1 MRDLMYE
8 HSGFM
13 QWAIQLFNADP
24 MYSGYHGEIVHHSA
38 DDVYNGHYQEH
49 YDTDCSHTNCNH
61 LENDEAIAR
70 TLQDDFSQLTV
81 SEASGY
87 SHAVEDR
94 YQASNLEHD
103 WHSPSTVNY
112 HCSDYNHG
120 QEETDDAEPS
130 TACSS
135 PGDREEY
142 PYSLEL
148 TEEYLR
154 YGGMIPIPHVPR
166 INGEIPSTDE
176 AISDHQRLLDRLQTY
191 DFVERTIQGDGNC
204 QFRALSDQ
212 LYQTPDNHKFVRQQ
226 VVSQL
231 RSHPE
236 VYEGYVPMQYED
248 YLEKISESG
257 EWGDHVTLQAAADS
271 FGVKIFVVTSFKDTC
286 CIEIVPNFQ
295 KPKKVIFVSFWAEVH
310 YNSINPRGGLP
321 SNDSGKRKKWW
332 KFGNKN

>member
-8 HSGFM
+8 NSGFF
-13 QWAIQLFNADP
+13 QWGLQLFNGDP
-24 MYSGYHGEIVHHSA
+24 INSGYH
-38 DDVYNGHYQEH
+38 D
-49 YDTDCSHTNCNH
+49 CNH
-61 LENDEAIAR
+61 LENDEVIAR

-81 SEASGY
+81 SETSGY
-87 SHAVEDR
+87 SHVVEDH

-103 WHSPSTVNY
+103 WHGPSTMNY

-130 TACSS
+130 TSCSS

-142 PYSLEL
+142 PYSPEL
-148 TEEYLR
+148 TEEYLLDQ
-154 YGGMIPIPHVPR
+154 MIPTPHVPR
-166 INGEIPSTDE
+166 INGEIPSSDE
-176 AISDHQRLLDRLQTY
+176 ATSDHQRLLERLQTY

-212 LYQTPDNHKFVRQQ
+212 LYQTPDNHKLVRQQ

-236 VYEGYVPMQYED
+236 AYEGYVPMQYED
-248 YLEKISESG
+248 YLERMSESG

-286 CIEIVPNFQ
+286 CIEILPNFQ
-295 KPKKVIFVSFWAEVH
+295 KPKRVIFLSFWAEVH

-321 SNDSGKRKKWW
+321 SNESRKRKKWW
-332 KFGNKN
+332 IFGNKN

>member
-1 MRDLMYE
+1 MRDLMHE
-8 HSGFM
+8 HSGFFE
-13 QWAIQLFNADP
+13 WGLQLFNGDP
-24 MYSGYHGEIVHHSA
+24 INSGYQGEIVHHSA
-38 DDVYNGHYQEH
+38 DDVYNEHYQEH
-49 YDTDCSHTNCNH
+49 YDTDCSHTDCNH
-61 LENDEAIAR
+61 LENDEIIAR

-87 SHAVEDR
+87 SHVVEDH

-103 WHSPSTVNY
+103 WRSPSTMNY

-130 TACSS
+130 TSCSS

-142 PYSLEL
+142 PYSPEL
-148 TEEYLR
+148 TEEYLLDQ
-154 YGGMIPIPHVPR
+154 MIPIPHVPR
-166 INGEIPSTDE
+166 INGEIPSSDE
-176 AISDHQRLLDRLQTY
+176 ATSDHQRLLGRLQTY

-231 RSHPE
+231 RSNPE

-248 YLEKISESG
+248 YLERMSESG

-286 CIEIVPNFQ
+286 CIEILPNFQ
-295 KPKKVIFVSFWAEVH
+295 KPKRVIFLSFWAEVH

-321 SNDSGKRKKWW
+321 SNESRKRKKWW
-332 KFGNKN
+332 IFGNKN